1 MAALLLESLSRQR
14 ELESLSGRRESDVA
28 DGQADVADSHT
39 RVCGPLAVSRTDIQ
53 FFNVGEDEVTIEI
66 QVTNASSQASRP
78 TVAMVSA
85 AAFGAFVPW
94 QPLASLS
101 IPRLL
106 PGQTRVLRA
115 RGIPVR
121 AEPLGRADSV
131 PPRRLLGVLGLAG
144 DSPDE
149 TSPPNPLPDPGRG
162 LGEGLASPFPR
173 RLPADLMQLLL
184 QETPHWAG
192 NINVHVGNKDV
203 ERHLSRALRVYP
215 GRLNLA
221 WFFVGSPG
229 RDAYALRLGGLGKTW
244 DAKLFDMTARESLAP
259 SVSETAAIGPGDWIE
274 TDGTRILLL
283 AMRPPKN
290 CSAGTVE
297 VCVTQRSS
305 GRKAIV
311 EFSLD
316 PSAAGRG
323 CYVVGE

>member
-1 MAALLLESLSRQR
+1 
-14 ELESLSGRRESDVA
+14 
-28 DGQADVADSHT
+28 
-39 RVCGPLAVSRTDIQ
+39 LAVSRTDIQ
-53 FFNVGEDEVTIEI
+53 FFNVGEDAVAIEI
-66 QVTNASSQASRP
+66 QVTNESSQASRP
-78 TVAMVSA
+78 TVVMVSA

-94 QPLASLS
+94 QPLATLS

-106 PGQTRVLRA
+106 PGQTRVLRT

-121 AEPLGRADSV
+121 PEPLGRVDSV

-149 TSPPNPLPDPGRG
+149 PPGKRGAYAEPGSARYASVP
-162 LGEGLASPFPR
+162 ASPSPR

-215 GRLNLA
+215 GRMNLA

-244 DAKLFDMTARESLAP
+244 DAKLFDMTARESLVAN
-259 SVSETAAIGPGDWIE
+259 VSCETTAIRPEDWIE
-274 TDGTRILLL
+274 TESTRILLL

-297 VCVTQRSS
+297 VSVTQRSS
-305 GRKAIV
+305 GRTAIV

-323 CYVVGE
+323 CYVV